1 MMLCDR
7 NPPYESAIG
16 LVRTQDE
23 GMVGFNAMHR
33 SEVTS
38 GIPKSGV
45 GQDGSSLRIVAAVG
59 SESYSKEPRIE
70 LTVLAEAVKAG
81 VKEALADEDTLIDYP
96 ELARRMHLKEK
107 FVRQL
112 KNAGIIHAALDLGKV
127 VRFHWPSVLA
137 ELKTSRAGHTGF
149 R

>member
-1 MMLCDR
+1 L
-7 NPPYESAIG
+7 P
-16 LVRTQDE
+16 
-23 GMVGFNAMHR
+23 
-33 SEVTS
+33 
-38 GIPKSGV
+38 
-45 GQDGSSLRIVAAVG
+45 
-59 SESYSKEPRIE
+59 EPRLD

-112 KNAGIIHAALDLGKV
+112 KNAGVIHAALDLRKV
-127 VRFHWPSVLA
+127 VRFHWPSVLS
-137 ELKTSRAGHTGF
+137 ELRTSKAGHKGL

>member
-1 MMLCDR
+1 MLCDR
-7 NPPYESAIG
+7 NPPYERAIG
-16 LVRTQDE
+16 LVDTQDE
-23 GMVGFNAMHR
+23 FNAMHR
-33 SEVTS
+33 SKVRSCTPQS
-38 GIPKSGV
+38 GAE
-45 GQDGSSLRIVAAVG
+45 QDGSSLRIVAAVG
-59 SESYSKEPRIE
+59 SDSSSKEPRIE

-107 FVRQL
+107 FVRRL
-112 KNAGIIHAALDLGKV
+112 KNAGIIHAALDLGKA

-137 ELKTSRAGHTGF
+137 ELKTSKAGHKGF